1 MKSWTPR
8 RIGGTK
14 LATLPD
20 FMNKSALLL
29 AVGSAFVIG
38 LPLAASAYDDDPG
51 YGTYRPWY
59 GGEDRTYRS
68 GGDRGNERR
77 NEPIYYRPT
86 MRYYAKGYTVS
97 YRYVPVFYYEA
108 GYGQQNIS
116 ANFRTE
122 AFRIATTDI
131 AAWGAK
137 PPRLVVANH
146 KTPSQT
152 AITSIVPTRSAPT
165 YGLPDLRTPA
175 APLPTPNLDPSP
187 LPDPSPKP

>member
-1 MKSWTPR
+1 
-8 RIGGTK
+8 
-14 LATLPD
+14 
-20 FMNKSALLL
+20 MNKFALLL
-29 AVGSAFVIG
+29 AIASAFVFG
-38 LPLAASAYDDDPG
+38 LPLGASAYDDDPG

-68 GGDRGNERR
+68 GGHGGNELR

-116 ANFRTE
+116 TSFRTE
-122 AFRIATTDI
+122 AFRIATKDI

-137 PPRLVVANH
+137 PPRLVVANR

-152 AITSIVPTRSAPT
+152 AVTSIVRTST
-165 YGLPDLRTPA
+165 TTVYGMPELRTPA
-175 APLPTPNLDPSP
+175 APLPTPDLDLTPV
-187 LPDPSPKP
+187 LKP

>member
-1 MKSWTPR
+1 
-8 RIGGTK
+8 
-14 LATLPD
+14 
-20 FMNKSALLL
+20 MNKPALLL
-29 AVGSAFVIG
+29 AIGSAFVIG
-38 LPLAASAYDDDPG
+38 LPLTAFAYDDDPG
-51 YGTYRPWY
+51 SGPYRPWY

-97 YRYVPVFYYEA
+97 YRYVPVYYFEA
-108 GYGQQNIS
+108 GYGQQNVS
-116 ANFRTE
+116 TNFRTE

-131 AAWGAK
+131 PAWGAK
-137 PPRLVVANH
+137 PPRLVVANR

-152 AITSIVPTRSAPT
+152 AISSIVRPNSTPV

-175 APLPTPNLDPSP
+175 APVPTLNLDPA
-187 LPDPSPKP
+187 PKP

>member
-1 MKSWTPR
+1 
-8 RIGGTK
+8 
-14 LATLPD
+14 
-20 FMNKSALLL
+20 MNKSALLL
-29 AVGSAFVIG
+29 AVGSAFVFG

-59 GGEDRTYRS
+59 GGDTDRTYRPGGY
-68 GGDRGNERR
+68 GGDRERR

-86 MRYYAKGYTVS
+86 QRYYAKGYTVS

-116 ANFRTE
+116 SNFRTE

-131 AAWGAK
+131 PAWGAK
-137 PPRLVVANH
+137 PPRLVVANR

-152 AITSIVPTRSAPT
+152 AVTSIVRTKPLPT
-165 YGLPDLRTPA
+165 YGSPT
-175 APLPTPNLDPSP
+175 APLPAPNLDPAI
-187 LPDPSPKP
+187 DAPKQ